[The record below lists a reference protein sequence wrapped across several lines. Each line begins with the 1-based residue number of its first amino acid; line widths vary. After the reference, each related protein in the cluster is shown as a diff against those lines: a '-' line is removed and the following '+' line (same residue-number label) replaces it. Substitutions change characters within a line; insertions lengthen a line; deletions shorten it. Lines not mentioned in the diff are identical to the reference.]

1 MNSEANLTIIGRI
14 SQQASA
20 RPVAS
25 AIEVLGKQPLSY
37 AELHQQ
43 IQTIARVIRSRGIR
57 KEHRVVVVLP
67 NGAEMAV
74 VSLAVMSCAVLSPL
88 NPEYKADE
96 YAAYMDNIAPA
107 LLIAMGGD
115 ESSAKK
121 VARKM
126 GIPVLEVLPAK
137 AGKAGQIEFLDVLQ
151 VESGADDA
159 GAPAADSP
167 ALLLHTSGTTSRP
180 KRVRL
185 THKNLLASA
194 NNLAQTL
201 QLTETDI
208 CLHQLPMFHIGGLV
222 DVLAAPLITGG
233 KVICTQGFSI
243 PAFVDNLQTFKAS
256 WTQTVPVMLQE
267 ILSHT
272 DNIPGLL
279 DNHTLRFLRSVS
291 SPLPVSVAS
300 RFESLFRIPVIEIFG
315 MTETAGQITSNRL
328 PPGQRKPGSVGAAIG
343 CELRVVDESG
353 NSVAQGIK
361 GEVVVRGS
369 NVMVAYDEA
378 DSINHEAYFG
388 DWLRTGDLGYLDEES
403 NLYLA
408 GRIKEIINRG
418 GEKIAPVEVDEVV
431 QSHPVVADAAVFTVQ
446 HDVLGEDIAVAVV
459 LKTGQVLTR
468 QALVEYA
475 GKHLA
480 HFKVP
485 RKVYFV
491 SNIPRSPS
499 GKIQR
504 FKLAE
509 LARLAETAKEGEG
522 AQYLAAQ
529 DAVEESLAEM
539 WASVLKRDRV
549 GLNDDFF
556 DLGGDSLKA
565 ASFINALQQKWGGTV
580 YVSALFDAPT
590 IAKFKTFLE
599 HNYPELI
606 SRALGKQVFAASPDS
621 GGRVT
626 AEKLAKLKSAIVQ
639 TNTSMNTATSAKASK
654 KPRAVFILSP
664 PRSGSTLLRAI
675 LGGNPELFSP
685 PELYLLSFNNL
696 ADRKNWFSGSQR
708 FQLEGNT
715 RCVMQLQGGDLAQAE
730 QLIQTLE
737 ERKMPTAEYF
747 GLLQSWMGNRLLV
760 DKTPYYASHIET
772 LRRAE
777 EYFDNPLYIHLK
789 RHPYGMIRSFEEAK
803 LDQLWYPRLVGVEKA
818 QQTGCPYTRRE
829 LAEMIWL
836 ILNQNIVEFLR
847 EVPENRQYAVKFE
860 DLVTIPQG
868 TVEGLCRYLGVAYD
882 PEMLKPQ
889 SKQSERMTDG
899 THAVSR
905 MIGDMKFHQHQGI
918 SAGAATTWKS
928 HYEIDFLSEETRE
941 FAEQLG
947 FSETIASANARKEFE
962 F

>member
-1 MNSEANLTIIGRI
+1 MNSEPARTIVGRI
-14 SQQASA
+14 FQQAESQPGA
-20 RPVAS
+20 N
-25 AIEVLGKQPLSY
+25 AIEVLGRQPLSY
-37 AELHQQ
+37 VDLKEQ
-43 IQTIARVIRSRGIR
+43 IQDISHALRSMGVAR
-57 KEHRVVVVLP
+57 EHRVVVVLP

-74 VSLAVMSCAVLSPL
+74 VCLGVMACAVLSPL

-107 LLIAMGGD
+107 LLIVMAGD
-115 ESSAKK
+115 ETPARM
-121 VARKM
+121 VASKM
-126 GIPVLEVLPAK
+126 GIPVLDVSPVK
-137 AGKAGQIEFLDVLQ
+137 SGKAGQIKCCGAQPAIAND
-151 VESGADDA
+151 ADDF
-159 GAPAADSP
+159 PTADTP
-167 ALLLHTSGTTSRP
+167 ALLLHTSGTTSKP
-180 KRVRL
+180 KRVLL
-185 THKNLLASA
+185 THKNLMSSA
-194 NNLAQTL
+194 ANLSQAL

-208 CLHQLPMFHIGGLV
+208 CLHLLPMFHIGGLV
-222 DVLAAPLITGG
+222 DVLATPLITGG
-233 KVICTQGFSI
+233 KVVCTQGFSI
-243 PAFVDNLQTFKAS
+243 PAFVENLKTFKAS

-267 ILSHT
+267 ILSHL
-272 DNIPGLL
+272 DSDPDLL
-279 DNHTLRFLRSVS
+279 QSHTLRLMRSVS
-291 SPLPVSVAS
+291 SPLPVSAAA
-300 RFESLFRIPVIEIFG
+300 RFEERLRIPVIEIFG

-328 PPGQRKPGSVGAAIG
+328 PPGQRKPGSVGVAVG
-343 CELRVVDESG
+343 CELKVVDEAG
-353 NSVAQGIK
+353 EPVAHGIK
-361 GEVVVRGS
+361 GEVVVRGA
-369 NVMVAYDEA
+369 NVMQAYDEDA
-378 DSINHEAYFG
+378 EINRGAYFA
-388 DWLRTGDLGYLDEES
+388 DWLRTGDMGYLDEGGY
-403 NLYLA
+403 LYLS

-418 GEKIAPVEVDEVV
+418 GEKISPVEVDEVI
-431 QSHPVVADAAVFTVQ
+431 QHHPAVADAAVFPVQ
-446 HDVLGEDIAVAVV
+446 HDALGEDIAVAVV
-459 LKTGQVLTR
+459 LKTGLALTR
-468 QALVEYA
+468 PELIEYS

-491 SNIPRSPS
+491 HAIPRTPS

-509 LARLAETAKEGEG
+509 LTRAIEVENEGVRTAEY
-522 AQYLAAQ
+522 Q
-529 DAVEESLAEM
+529 AVQGLVETSLAQM
-539 WASVLKRDRV
+539 WADVLKLSRV
-549 GLNDDFF
+549 GLHDDFF

-590 IAKFKTFLE
+590 IAKFKTYLE
-599 HNYPELI
+599 RHYPELI
-606 SRALGKQVFAASPDS
+606 SRALGKQVFSASPDS
-621 GGRVT
+621 GGKVNS
-626 AEKLAKLKSAIVQ
+626 AKLARLRGEIAQTTTRMSA
-639 TNTSMNTATSAKASK
+639 ASGAVNK
-654 KPRAVFILSP
+654 NPRAVFILSP

-675 LGGNPELFSP
+675 LAGNTQLFSP
-685 PELYLLSFNNL
+685 PELYLLSFDNL

-715 RCVMQLQGGDLAQAE
+715 RCVMQLKGCDLAQAE
-730 QLIQTLE
+730 QLIKAFE
-737 ERKMPTAEYF
+737 AGKMPTAEYF
-747 GLLQSWMGNRLLV
+747 AQLQVWMGDRLLV

-836 ILNQNIVEFLR
+836 ILNQNIVEFLH
-847 EVPENRQYAVKFE
+847 EVPQSRQCAVKFE
-860 DLVTIPQG
+860 DLVTAPQD
-868 TVEGLCRYLGVAYD
+868 TVEGLCRFLGVAYD

-899 THAVSR
+899 THSVSR

-918 SAGAATTWKS
+918 SAGAAETWKS
-928 HYEIDFLSEETRE
+928 HYEVDFLSDETRSL
-941 FAEQLG
+941 AERLG